1 MNLYRLRFS
10 RPAASDIRYPMRQ
23 TPMRQIKNR
32 SDSGFR
38 YLALCCLALLLS
50 GCANQVVPR
59 SVAVAKPLPEAVSQP
74 ADIDAVM
81 VPVLERQGRLPS
93 LVQSAVAAAKP
104 HYNFHAVGVPI
115 ADALRL
121 FARDN
126 ELNLVLDRG
135 LQGELTIDFTDLPL
149 ELALDALLDAHGY
162 GWQMDGRLIRIRQQ
176 TTRTFDV
183 DYLRLRRSSES
194 HNESGAFGVSG
205 SGESTGSNEF
215 EIEQENVV
223 DFWEELTEE
232 LAELVGDDGQVVA
245 NRTAGLVTVTASK
258 RVVDR
263 MEMYLKRI
271 RQGSMRQVS
280 IDAKIVEVELDE
292 TMNLGIDWSS
302 PELLSIGKY
311 DIGRIPLGADG
322 AQTFLTATVGSGTQV
337 ILEALQEQGNLNVV
351 SQPKLKVLNNQTA
364 QIRVARDEPYYVQT
378 QAFVPAAGDD
388 PAQPAQFEQQS
399 ATIGLVV
406 QVTPSV
412 SADGWITLEISPVIT
427 RKLSQI
433 GFPETDAG
441 GNVSFSGNVGPPI
454 IDVKQTSAVVRVRS
468 GQTAVIGG
476 LIQQTDNEIVNKVPL
491 LGDLP
496 LVGAAF
502 RDTTTV
508 HDRNELVI
516 MITPTAEFIETD
528 QAQYAW

>member
-1 MNLYRLRFS
+1 MKHANFRFNHFFRLLILLCCSLWIASCTSGPEPRLVEAAPTATVATTFPAAIPATVQV
-10 RPAASDIRYPMRQ
+10 PAASVQ
-23 TPMRQIKNR
+23 
-32 SDSGFR
+32 
-38 YLALCCLALLLS
+38 
-50 GCANQVVPR
+50 
-59 SVAVAKPLPEAVSQP
+59 
-74 ADIDAVM
+74 
-81 VPVLERQGRLPS
+81 VPVLERQGRLAS
-93 LVQSAVAAAKP
+93 LVQNSVLSAKP
-104 HYNFHAVGVPI
+104 FYSFHSVGVPI
-115 ADALRL
+115 EDALRL

-126 ELNLVLDRG
+126 QLNLVLDRD
-135 LQGELTIDFTDLPL
+135 LQGELTIDFTSLPL
-149 ELALDALLDAHGY
+149 ESALDALLDAHGY
-162 GWQMDGRLIRIRQQ
+162 GWQIDGRLIRIRRQI
-176 TTRTFDV
+176 TRSFDV
-183 DYLRLRRSSES
+183 DYLRLRRTSEAHS
-194 HNESGAFGVSG
+194 ESGAFGVSG
-205 SGESTGSNEF
+205 GGESAGSNEF
-215 EIEQENVV
+215 EIEQENVI

-232 LAELVGDDGQVVA
+232 LAELVGEDGLVVS

-258 RVVDR
+258 RVVER
-263 MEMYLKRI
+263 IEEYLQRI
-271 RQGSMRQVS
+271 RYGSMRQVS
-280 IDAKIVEVELDE
+280 IDAKIVEVELSD
-292 TMNLGIDWSS
+292 TTNLGIDWTS

-311 DIGRIPLGADG
+311 DIGRVGLGLDG
-322 AQTFLTATVGSGTQV
+322 AQTFLTATTGNGTTAL
-337 ILEALQEQGNLNVV
+337 LEALQEQGNLNVV

-388 PAQPAQFEQQS
+388 PAQPAQFEQFS

-441 GNVSFSGNVGPPI
+441 GNVSFSGNVGPPV

-476 LIQQTDNEIVNKVPL
+476 LIQETDNEEVSKVPL

-502 RDTTTV
+502 RDTTTTKS
-508 HDRNELVI
+508 RNELVI
-516 MITPTAEFIETD
+516 MITPVAEFIETD